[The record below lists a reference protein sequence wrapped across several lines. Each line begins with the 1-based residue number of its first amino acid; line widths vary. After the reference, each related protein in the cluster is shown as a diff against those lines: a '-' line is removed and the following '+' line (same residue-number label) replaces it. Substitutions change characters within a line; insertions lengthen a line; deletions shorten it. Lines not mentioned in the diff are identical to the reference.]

1 MKKIIAMMMVGVC
14 MMALAACGKA
24 EQQAKK
30 TTKTTPSQTESPT
43 EEPKTEVKNDNNKI
57 VVYFSA
63 TGTTKAVAQKMA
75 NVLKTEALEIVPKEK
90 YSSDDLDYS
99 KDDCRANKE
108 MKDENARPEIKN
120 DLSKVAKYD
129 TIYIGFPI
137 WWGTAP
143 RIIQTFFD
151 SNDLS
156 GKTVYLFCT
165 SGGSGIEESVSDLQ
179 NAYKDANIV
188 SGQRFAADVS
198 ESEISNWLRGLK

>member
-1 MKKIIAMMMVGVC
+1 MMVGVC
-14 MMALAACGKA
+14 MMALAACGKV
-24 EQQAKK
+24 EQKAKK
-30 TTKTTPSQTESPT
+30 TTETTPSQTESPT
-43 EEPKTEVKNDNNKI
+43 EEPKTEVKNNNNKI

-99 KDDCRANKE
+99 RDDCRANKE

-179 NAYKDANIV
+179 NAYKDVNIV

-198 ESEISNWLRGLK
+198 ESEISNWLRGLE

>member
-14 MMALAACGKA
+14 MMGLAACGKA
-24 EQQAKK
+24 EPQAKK
-30 TTKTTPSQTESPT
+30 TTETMPSQTESPT
-43 EEPKTEVKNDNNKI
+43 EEPKTEVKNGNNKI

-63 TGTTKAVAQKMA
+63 TGTTKVVAQKMA

-108 MKDENARPEIKN
+108 MKDENSRPEIKN
-120 DLSKVAKYD
+120 NLSKVAKYD

-151 SNDLS
+151 SNDLR

-179 NAYKDANIV
+179 NAYKEVNIV

-198 ESEISNWLRGLK
+198 ENEISNWLRGLK